1 MLPGTDPVAGMME
14 IAGVS
19 PPEDAI
25 GAVPVT
31 DVILPPLGGS
41 ANVPSPRRNV
51 VVLFG
56 GVGTAPPTV
65 AVIVG
70 RSEFDAMLGTPVLVV
85 FFSRPVASPARD
97 VPLMPVTVKA
107 VPPVASP
114 VWVALVTFAVLAII
128 AFACPVVNAAVV
140 SEIAVGTPV
149 KSA

>member
-1 MLPGTDPVAGMME
+1 MME

-31 DVILPPLGGS
+31 DVILPPPPPLGGS